1 MRSSITKIIVG
12 LALLFSA
19 IGLDYVGAS
28 FENLPVLVLSMIFAI
43 AGALVGLRGLIEF
56 FSERI

>member
-1 MRSSITKIIVG
+1 MKDSIIKIIVG

-19 IGLDYVGAS
+19 IGLDYVGAT
-28 FENLPVLVLSMIFAI
+28 FESLPVLVLSMVLAI

-56 FSERI
+56 FSERF

>member
-1 MRSSITKIIVG
+1 MKSPITKIIVG

-28 FENLPVLVLSMIFAI
+28 FENLPVLVVSMIFAI
-43 AGALVGLRGLIEF
+43 AGALVGLRGLMEF